1 MKILLC
7 LGFITIVGVMPVWA
21 QSETSTDIIS
31 SIPEVKLTPDMP
43 LYFLKSWR
51 EQLALSVKREI
62 NAQVDYRRQ
71 LAEARLA
78 EAIVMVSRK
87 REDLAIR
94 LLSAYSDQVKV
105 IDGKLGSSGLSA
117 DTVEEQK
124 VKLKESQKT
133 YQEVVQSLSSAKT
146 SKLVEVAEPPRKEVR
161 EETSRFDFI
170 RVLGVSTIR
179 SSEYEPPFLTPVPL
193 NR

>member
-43 LYFLKSWR
+43 FYFLKMWR
-51 EQLALSVKREI
+51 EQAVLGVKREI

-78 EAIVMVSRK
+78 EAVVMVNKQRS
-87 REDLAIR
+87 DLAIR
-94 LLSAYSDQVKV
+94 LLGAYSDQVKV

-124 VKLKESQKT
+124 VKLKESQTT